1 LQAATEAVE
10 ILSRARRTARTQVS
24 SFSLVKKR
32 LAGIALGISS
42 LVVLGRW
49 SGGLQ
54 GLEWGLLDHFFQWRP
69 VVTVDSRIAII
80 TIDEP
85 DIQSVG
91 QFPIPDGVL
100 AQALNNIEQFQPRLI
115 GLDIYRDL
123 PVEPGH
129 QELVKVLRQMHHL
142 IAIEKAVGTKIFAP
156 PTLVNTDRV
165 GFADQLLDQDGT
177 VRRTLLAIETDSA
190 ENIKLSFPLKLTLA
204 YLETYSET
212 ASEAYTDNAMVEDLL
227 LSKGMNQPILLGNA
241 ILRPFRAYD
250 GGYARA
256 DAGGYQ
262 TLLNYTGT
270 QNQFLTFS
278 LSQVLANEVPE
289 SAIRDR
295 IVLIGSSA
303 STVNDLLL
311 TPYTERAD
319 GYMPGVTIH
328 ANIISML
335 LQAALDNRP
344 LLRVWSEPIE
354 IAWILLWIAMAT
366 LLSGKWLRQPQIT
379 VAAIVVIVV
388 GLTGTAY
395 ALFLSGW
402 WVPLAPTAIGMVL
415 AAISVPIATA
425 KPLERIV
432 LTQIVQLLSEF
443 ALTKPAVGKIA
454 IAYLKQSENAENQ
467 DWIDDTVQKIELQ
480 RQSLEQIE

>member
-1 LQAATEAVE
+1 MGAMPEPMQVA
-10 ILSRARRTARTQVS
+10 IKPYSITQ
-24 SFSLVKKR
+24 
-32 LAGIALGISS
+32 
-42 LVVLGRW
+42 
-49 SGGLQ
+49 
-54 GLEWGLLDHFFQWRP
+54 
-69 VVTVDSRIAII
+69 
-80 TIDEP
+80 EP
-85 DIQSVG
+85 
-91 QFPIPDGVL
+91 
-100 AQALNNIEQFQPRLI
+100 
-115 GLDIYRDL
+115 
-123 PVEPGH
+123 
-129 QELVKVLRQMHHL
+129 K
-142 IAIEKAVGTKIFAP
+142 
-156 PTLVNTDRV
+156 
-165 GFADQLLDQDGT
+165 
-177 VRRTLLAIETDSA
+177 
-190 ENIKLSFPLKLTLA
+190 
-204 YLETYSET
+204 
-212 ASEAYTDNAMVEDLL
+212 
-227 LSKGMNQPILLGNA
+227 
-241 ILRPFRAYD
+241 
-250 GGYARA
+250 
-256 DAGGYQ
+256 
-262 TLLNYTGT
+262 
-270 QNQFLTFS
+270 NQFLTFS

-443 ALTKPAVGKIA
+443 ALTKTSGG
-454 IAYLKQSENAENQ
+454 
-467 DWIDDTVQKIELQ
+467 
-480 RQSLEQIE
+480 